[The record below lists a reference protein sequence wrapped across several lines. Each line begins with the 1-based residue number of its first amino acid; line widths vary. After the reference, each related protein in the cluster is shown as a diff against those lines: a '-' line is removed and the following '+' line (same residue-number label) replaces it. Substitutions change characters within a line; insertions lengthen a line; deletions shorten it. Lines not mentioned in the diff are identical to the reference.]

1 MEYITPEIYK
11 LMKYTYRHK
20 EVTLAELTQKF
31 GEQAHSTVC
40 YLCSIQFGVIRK
52 QDETLTLNT
61 EKLSSRDKFGLMI
74 PGEHY
79 LWDRSTLT
87 RNFLVPTIISIVAL
101 VLSVLTALFQTIV
114 SM

>member
-31 GEQAHSTVC
+31 GEQAISNVR
-40 YLCSIQFGVIRK
+40 YLCDIQFGVIRK
-52 QDETLTLNT
+52 PD
-61 EKLSSRDKFGLMI
+61 EKLTTNTDDLSSIDKFGLMT

-79 LWDRSTLT
+79 IWDRSTIT

-101 VLSVLTALFQTIV
+101 VLSVLTALFTR
-114 SM
+114 